1 METIQE
7 VLRLLEQIE
16 SIIKNYNPSAEDKQ
30 VLEKVLAKNME
41 LNAEIYAKYIKV

>member
-16 SIIKNYNPSAEDKQ
+16 AIIKNYNPSTNDK
-30 VLEKVLAKNME
+30 VLLEKVLAKNME
-41 LNAEIYAKYIKV
+41 LNAEIYAKYLKV